1 MKLAETLKKHWNR
14 WKYAVLVVAAGVA
27 LLLLPSGVGTSHD
40 AAAVPKENVQDT
52 VQETETRMETILTK
66 IDGVGELHLML
77 TADTGTSRR
86 LAENTELSYSGDTAA
101 PNDYQRKSKTVLSG
115 GSGTEEPVVTETRCP
130 TWRGALVVCQGGG
143 DAQVRLAVT
152 SAVAAL
158 TGLGADR
165 ITVVKCQ

>member
-1 MKLAETLKKHWNR
+1 MKQAETFKKLWDR

-27 LLLLPSGVGTSHD
+27 LLLLPSGGEKSPADTPD
-40 AAAVPKENVQDT
+40 NENVQDT
-52 VQETETRMETILTK
+52 VQETETKMETILAK

-77 TADTGTSRR
+77 TADTGTARR
-86 LAENTELSYSGDTAA
+86 LAQDTELSYSGDTAA
-101 PNDYQRKSKTVLSG
+101 PEDYQRKSETVLSG

-152 SAVAAL
+152 AAVAAL
-158 TGLGADR
+158 TGLGSDR

>member
-1 MKLAETLKKHWNR
+1 MKQAETFKKLWDR
-14 WKYAVLVVAAGVA
+14 WKYAVLVVAAGAV
-27 LLLLPSGVGTSHD
+27 LLLLPSGGKQS
-40 AAAVPKENVQDT
+40 AAAIPDENVQDT
-52 VQETETRMETILTK
+52 VQETETRMETILAK

-86 LAENTELSYSGDTAA
+86 LAQDTELSYSGDTAA
-101 PNDYQRKSKTVLSG
+101 PEDYQRKSETVLSG
-115 GSGTEEPVVTETRCP
+115 GSGSEEPVVTETRCP

-152 SAVAAL
+152 AAVAAL
-158 TGLGADR
+158 TGLGSDR

>member
-1 MKLAETLKKHWNR
+1 MKQAETFKKLWDR
-14 WKYAVLVVAAGVA
+14 WKYAVLVVAAGAA
-27 LLLLPSGVGTSHD
+27 LLLLPSGGKQS
-40 AAAVPKENVQDT
+40 AAAIPDENVQDT
-52 VQETETRMETILTK
+52 VQETETRMETILAK

-86 LAENTELSYSGDTAA
+86 LAQDTELSYSGDTAA
-101 PNDYQRKSKTVLSG
+101 PEDYQRKSETVLSG
-115 GSGTEEPVVTETRCP
+115 GSGSEEPVVTETRCP

-152 SAVAAL
+152 AAVAAL
-158 TGLGADR
+158 TGLGSDR

>member
-1 MKLAETLKKHWNR
+1 MKQAETFKKLWDR

-27 LLLLPSGVGTSHD
+27 LLLLPSGGKQS
-40 AAAVPKENVQDT
+40 AADVPDENVQDT
-52 VQETETRMETILTK
+52 VQETETRMETILAK

-77 TADTGTSRR
+77 TADTGTARH
-86 LAENTELSYSGDTAA
+86 LAQDTELSYSGDTAA
-101 PNDYQRKSKTVLSG
+101 PEDYQRKSETVLSG
-115 GSGTEEPVVTETRCP
+115 SSGSEEPVVTETRCP

-152 SAVAAL
+152 AAVAAL
-158 TGLGADR
+158 TGLGSDR